1 MNKKRITW
9 VDITK
14 GFLMILV
21 NDIRYG
27 TEAEVFKSNIEKIVD
42 SFEGKDTRLAIQSI
56 LPVNNGLLGNEVTND
71 KVKRFNVILQ
81 QIADDKGIEYIDLH
95 SSFIDKNGQLDKQF
109 TVDGLHL
116 NGKGYKVWVDRLRS
130 Q

>member
-1 MNKKRITW
+1 MI
-9 VDITK
+9 
-14 GFLMILV
+14 GF

-95 SSFIDKNGQLDKQF
+95 SRFIDKNGQLDKQF

-116 NGKGYKVWVDRLRS
+116 
-130 Q
+130 